1 LEKAVGNFMKGCHK
15 AGYQNQKT
23 SIDSDMN
30 RRSFLKMTTVGAAVG
45 AFARPASVVAAT
57 APKPNRNLRKAIMYS
72 TIGVKGSVLEKFRAM
87 KEAGFEGVEPM
98 GAMNRDE
105 VLAAFKETGLK
116 AASVCDHI
124 HWVKPLSS
132 PDEATR
138 QLGLDGLLQSLRD
151 AHAYGAGSVLL
162 VPGIARDGVSYE
174 QCWERSIVEIK
185 KAIPVAKELGVK
197 ISIENVG
204 NNFITTPEQATD
216 YLNAI
221 NSEWVGWHF
230 DIGNVG
236 QKYGPAE
243 RWIQVLGKRIN
254 RIHVKDFSTKPAASV
269 PRDGARG
276 ERPKLLDGETNWPAV
291 VKALETAGYQG
302 WAISEQPNSQSADIQ
317 TARDLSERMDRIF
330 AS

>member
-1 LEKAVGNFMKGCHK
+1 
-15 AGYQNQKT
+15 
-23 SIDSDMN
+23 MN
-30 RRSFLKMTTVGAAVG
+30 RRSFLKIAMTGAAAA
-45 AFARPASVVAAT
+45 AFAPAASGAA
-57 APKPNRNLRKAIMYS
+57 KRNLRKAIMYS
-72 TIGVKGSVLEKFRAM
+72 TIGVKGSVLQKLRAM

-98 GAMNRDE
+98 GAMDRDE

-124 HWVKPLSS
+124 HWVKPLSA
-132 PDEATR
+132 PDEGTR
-138 QLGLDGLLQSLRD
+138 KLGLNGLLHSLHD

-204 NNFITTPEQATD
+204 NNFIATPEQATA
-216 YLNAI
+216 YLDAI
-221 NSEWVGWHF
+221 NSESVGWHF

-236 QKYGPAE
+236 RNYGPAE
-243 RWIQVLGKRIN
+243 RWIQLLGKRIV
-254 RIHVKDFSTKPAASV
+254 RIHVKDFSAKPPAS
-269 PRDGARG
+269 GARG
-276 ERPKLLDGETNWPAV
+276 ERPKLLDGGTNWPAV
-291 VKALETAGYQG
+291 MTALDGAGYHG
-302 WAISEQPNSQSADIQ
+302 WAISEQPSNQAADVES
-317 TARDLSERMDRIF
+317 ARDLAQRMDKIF

>member
-1 LEKAVGNFMKGCHK
+1 
-15 AGYQNQKT
+15 
-23 SIDSDMN
+23 MN
-30 RRSFLKMTTVGAAVG
+30 RRSFLKLAAVG
-45 AFARPASVVAAT
+45 TATAALGPNAFAG
-57 APKPNRNLRKAIMYS
+57 PKRNLRKAIMYS
-72 TIGVKGSVLEKFRAM
+72 TIGVKGSVLQKFRAM

-98 GAMNRDE
+98 GAMDRDE

-124 HWVKPLSS
+124 HWVKTLSA

-138 QLGLDGLLQSLRD
+138 KLGLDGLLHSLHD

-162 VPGIARDGVSYE
+162 VPGVVRNGVSYE

-204 NNFITTPEQATD
+204 NNFITTPEQATA
-216 YLNAI
+216 YLDAI

-236 QKYGPAE
+236 TKLGPAE
-243 RWIQVLGKRIN
+243 RWIQVLGKRIV
-254 RIHVKDFSTKPAASV
+254 RIHVKDFRTKPAE
-269 PRDGARG
+269 PGARG
-276 ERPKLLDGETNWPAV
+276 DRPKLLDGGTNWPAV
-291 VKALETAGYQG
+291 MKALDAAGYEG
-302 WAISEQPNSQSADIQ
+302 WGISEQPGNQAADVE
-317 TARDLSERMDRIF
+317 TARDLAQRMDKIF

>member
-1 LEKAVGNFMKGCHK
+1 
-15 AGYQNQKT
+15 
-23 SIDSDMN
+23 MN
-30 RRSFLKMTTVGAAVG
+30 RRLFLKLTMGGTAAA
-45 AFARPASVVAAT
+45 AFAPNISAA
-57 APKPNRNLRKAIMYS
+57 AKRNLRKAIMYS
-72 TIGVKGSVLEKFRAM
+72 TIGVKGSVLEKFRVM

-98 GAMNRDE
+98 GGMNRDE
-105 VLAAFKETGLK
+105 VLAALKETRLQ

-124 HWVKPLSS
+124 HWIKALSA

-138 QLGLDGLLQSLRD
+138 KLGLDGLLQSLED
-151 AHAYGAGSVLL
+151 ARVYGAGSVLL

-185 KAIPVAKELGVK
+185 KAIPVAKDLGVK

-204 NNFITTPEQATD
+204 NNFINTPEQAMA
-216 YLNAI
+216 YLDAI

-236 QKYGPAE
+236 SKYGPAE
-243 RWIQVLGKRIN
+243 RWIEVLGKRIL
-254 RIHVKDFSTKPAASV
+254 RIHIKDFSTKPAVS
-269 PRDGARG
+269 GARS

-291 VKALETAGYQG
+291 MSALDRAGYQG
-302 WAISEQPNSQSADIQ
+302 WAISEQPGSQAADVES
-317 TARDLSERMDRIF
+317 ARDLAQRMDKIF